1 MSSQLDLDQ
10 GGTFRQ
16 TRRVYMGPSVGW
28 VSLPD
33 QTLVPITAIGT
44 TTILRGMNLVTIN
57 INGLVTVQLPST
69 LRTASPQAIPF
80 QSEVY
85 PTVVMDIG
93 GFANTTTSKYTI
105 LPAAGEL
112 IAGLASIAI
121 VAPYGAYV
129 LNPLPDTGGWTLAQ

>member
-28 VSLPD
+28 VNIPD
-33 QTLVPITAIGT
+33 TTVVPITSVGT
-44 TTILRGMNLVTIN
+44 TTILRGMNLITIN
-57 INGLVTVQLPST
+57 VNGLVTVQLPDSRR
-69 LRTASPQAIPF
+69 LASPQAIPF

-85 PTVVMDIG
+85 DTVVMDIG
-93 GFANTTTSKYTI
+93 GNANSTTSKYTI
-105 LPAAGEL
+105 LPFAGQT
-112 IAGLASIAI
+112 ISGLASIAI

-129 LNPLPDTGGWTLAQ
+129 LKPLPAGGWTLGQ